1 MNATD
6 KDLNVQ
12 KVLKTTE
19 KNFPSTSKALGNVD
33 RAFDNTKRM
42 KTSYDADSRV
52 LMSVTFK
59 CARSGCHESSGEAK
73 QRRSKKVGCN
83 YELVC
88 TIRRDQPDVVHYEER
103 HGHSGHVPGSTE
115 DLKYLS
121 LHPDIVKLAKEYYIN
136 AGMSPQQILY
146 ALQANGKVNAIT
158 DGKVSRHFLPSLKD
172 IQNIVKQLKV
182 EKHSPFATRM
192 LKCFG
197 GDMIFLDAVYGLSA
211 YGYPI
216 LTALVRDDYGNGCPV
231 AFCIADGEEAT
242 ICSTFL
248 STIAAAAEME
258 ISHVMMDKSKSQIA
272 SCKQLGIK
280 YLLCI
285 FHMLQDFEKFCKS
298 QKSGIFGKDNKGLR
312 VKIYRELRELQYCEN
327 KSTFNVKCRNFKDM
341 LADEAPAVG
350 TYFAS
355 EWEKDAD
362 HWACYGRLQV
372 KHLRSD
378 TNNLLEAFFRKFK
391 YGFARRRV
399 KQRMEDLVQL
409 LVFDV
414 LPHYLYD
421 RIRKVFGIATS
432 NAQNI
437 DSLHEREV
445 EMLAKKPGAVQVLE
459 GDPTSG
465 GYVLSANRIGTSY
478 KICLGDLSCEC
489 RANQYGIC
497 KHVAA
502 AANVVPV
509 TGGVLERTAKCI
521 ETKCLKDSTFFTQL
535 EGSEPDEKLY
545 ACKLFSDEARSA
557 IISGW
562 DGGCSCNCYEI
573 GGICAHVMAA
583 AALESIDFSPD
594 PIEEDIPEN
603 IDVHLR
609 KRIGVLHGSDPLNG
623 VECAQA
629 ELDSVKAVASVQREY
644 SVPKE
649 NREGMQA
656 CNKLKNVLKELP
668 GPDASYLT
676 AEINNLL
683 EKAKSRRP
691 SLAPTTK
698 AMDKKETKKLS
709 RMPKDRVTRP
719 LYPGRSKSKRED
731 ANTVEAPA
739 VALDHAVSVAG
750 AAMLQPSQDPGM
762 EDNGVSPPALV
773 RRNDIGRPREQK
785 RGMENEGLVRHGKA
799 GGLRTP
805 RKRRYKKDDNEVF

>member
-59 CARSGCHESSGEAK
+59 RARSGCHESSGEAK

-121 LHPDIVKLAKEYYIN
+121 LHPDIFKLAKE
-136 AGMSPQQILY
+136 
-146 ALQANGKVNAIT
+146 
-158 DGKVSRHFLPSLKD
+158 
-172 IQNIVKQLKV
+172 
-182 EKHSPFATRM
+182 
-192 LKCFG
+192 
-197 GDMIFLDAVYGLSA
+197 
-211 YGYPI
+211 
-216 LTALVRDDYGNGCPV
+216 
-231 AFCIADGEEAT
+231 
-242 ICSTFL
+242 
-248 STIAAAAEME
+248 
-258 ISHVMMDKSKSQIA
+258 
-272 SCKQLGIK
+272 
-280 YLLCI
+280 
-285 FHMLQDFEKFCKS
+285 
-298 QKSGIFGKDNKGLR
+298 
-312 VKIYRELRELQYCEN
+312 
-327 KSTFNVKCRNFKDM
+327 
-341 LADEAPAVG
+341 
-350 TYFAS
+350 
-355 EWEKDAD
+355 
-362 HWACYGRLQV
+362 
-372 KHLRSD
+372 
-378 TNNLLEAFFRKFK
+378 
-391 YGFARRRV
+391 
-399 KQRMEDLVQL
+399 
-409 LVFDV
+409 
-414 LPHYLYD
+414 
-421 RIRKVFGIATS
+421 
-432 NAQNI
+432 
-437 DSLHEREV
+437 
-445 EMLAKKPGAVQVLE
+445 
-459 GDPTSG
+459 
-465 GYVLSANRIGTSY
+465 
-478 KICLGDLSCEC
+478 
-489 RANQYGIC
+489 
-497 KHVAA
+497 
-502 AANVVPV
+502 
-509 TGGVLERTAKCI
+509 
-521 ETKCLKDSTFFTQL
+521 
-535 EGSEPDEKLY
+535 
-545 ACKLFSDEARSA
+545 
-557 IISGW
+557 
-562 DGGCSCNCYEI
+562 
-573 GGICAHVMAA
+573 
-583 AALESIDFSPD
+583 
-594 PIEEDIPEN
+594 
-603 IDVHLR
+603 
-609 KRIGVLHGSDPLNG
+609 
-623 VECAQA
+623 
-629 ELDSVKAVASVQREY
+629 
-644 SVPKE
+644 
-649 NREGMQA
+649 A